1 MHHTFACCRDVL
13 ALKYLLQYLQ
23 MSQGMNAGN
32 EVKTSPE
39 FQKISCVALL
49 SFCHR
54 FATPTAFEYA
64 ASQNSHRD
72 LPFSLRK
79 S

>member
-1 MHHTFACCRDVL
+1 
-13 ALKYLLQYLQ
+13 

-32 EVKTSPE
+32 AVKTSPE
-39 FQKISCVALL
+39 FQKISCVVPL

-54 FATPTAFEYA
+54 FAAPTAFVYA
-64 ASQNSHRD
+64 AFQNSHPD

-79 S
+79 SLS